1 MVSFRS
7 RPLSSF
13 LPGLPAAKPILSV
26 GEGNE
31 RVALLS
37 VKVEGA
43 LSQEGALASLREG
56 LSRLQQLLANISKG
70 GAALPSGTF
79 ELGFTT
85 EHDGLIRMVL
95 RNNSTL
101 TGSGAED
108 LMQQFVGLAMSCKW
122 RFAQSGG
129 QSLVQAVFG
138 IGPKI

>member
-1 MVSFRS
+1 MSH
-7 RPLSSF
+7 
-13 LPGLPAAKPILSV
+13 
-26 GEGNE
+26 
-31 RVALLS
+31 
-37 VKVEGA
+37 
-43 LSQEGALASLREG
+43 
-56 LSRLQQLLANISKG
+56 LQQLLGNISKG

-101 TGSGAED
+101 TGSGADD